1 MKNFITQ
8 LFRIIIGILFVFSGF
23 VKLVDP
29 IGSAYKFEEY
39 FGADVLNLEFLIP
52 YALYLSIFLIM
63 AEIMLG
69 IMLLVGFKPKF
80 TTISLL
86 LLILLFLFLTWYSAY
101 YNKVTDCG
109 CFGDAI
115 KLTSWQ
121 TFYKNVI
128 FTPMILW
135 LVLNHKDIRPIY
147 SRKFSGFLA
156 TLFFIAFSG
165 IAYYVLHHL
174 PIIDFRPYAVGKNI
188 PEQMVYPKNA
198 KRDVF
203 KDTWIYKIN
212 GEEKEFS
219 TEEKPWEIKGAEFVD
234 RKTKLVEK
242 GYEPPIHDFT
252 MEKNGQDLTKQLMGE
267 EKLMLIIS
275 SNLDKADIKG
285 FAQIKKITDKALN
298 NGYTVYMMT
307 ASSDEQFND
316 IKKEFNLEFDN
327 LSCDET
333 TLKTMIRA
341 NPGIMTINKGKIV
354 GKWSYNDWDKVKIRE
369 GMGRKT
375 TTIDFDLKKQIEDIG
390 IDDKKYRSIIDAE
403 NPVVRDSLMYLY
415 DIPKDSIGTD
425 FFAKQHKLDSINGI
439 KIEKIIA
446 QRGYPGKDLV
456 GELNKDVA
464 WSVIM
469 HTNKVNK
476 YIDLVMQAAE
486 NNQLSYPKAAEMQDL
501 YLMRKGYPQIYGTQ
515 IAEINGEDK
524 IWPIAE
530 VEGVNIRRKYANFT
544 QTVQQYAKK
553 VFGKNYFFEP
563 TTIDEVRK
571 DPNYQIPDS
580 IPNVLGEEE
589 EEKFIETRKTKND
602 TLFNNAKEVDDV
614 KPDSVPKTTDSTTIK
629 NVQKI
634 IKKDS
639 I

>member
-1 MKNFITQ
+1 MKKFITQ

-147 SRKFSGFLA
+147 SRKFSGFLT

-234 RKTKLVEK
+234 RKTKLVEE

-354 GKWSYNDWDKVKIRE
+354 GKWSYNDWDKGKIRE

-390 IDDKKYRSIIDAE
+390 IDDKKYRTIIDAE

>member
-8 LFRIIIGILFVFSGF
+8 LFRIIIGGLFVFSGF

-29 IGSAYKFEEY
+29 VGTAYKLEEY

-69 IMLLVGFKPKF
+69 IMILVGFKPKF

-109 CFGDAI
+109 CFGDFI

-135 LVLNHKDIRPIY
+135 LVFNHKDIRPIY
-147 SRKFSGFLA
+147 SRKFSGFIT
-156 TLFFIAFSG
+156 TLFLIAFSG
-165 IAYYVLHHL
+165 IVYYVLHHL

-188 PEQMVYPKNA
+188 PEQMIYPKDA

-203 KDTWIYKIN
+203 QDTWIYKVN
-212 GEEKEFS
+212 GEEKEFT
-219 TEEKPWEIKGAEFVD
+219 TEEKPWDIEGAEFVD
-234 RKTKLVEK
+234 RKTKLIQE
-242 GYEPPIHDFT
+242 GYVPPIHDFT

-275 SNLDKADIKG
+275 PNLDKADIEG
-285 FAQIKKITDKALN
+285 FTNIKKVTDKALD
-298 NGYTVYMMT
+298 NGYTVYMLT
-307 ASSDEQFND
+307 ASPDEQFND

-333 TLKTMIRA
+333 TLKTIIRA
-341 NPGIMTINKGKIV
+341 NPGIATINKGTID
-354 GKWSYNDWDKVKIRE
+354 GKWSYNDWEKVKIRE

-390 IDDKKYRSIIDAE
+390 IADKKYRSIIDAE
-403 NPVVRDSLMYLY
+403 NPAVRDSLMYLY

-425 FFAKQHKLDSINGI
+425 FFAKQQKLDSINGV

-476 YIDLVMQAAE
+476 YIDLVMEAAE

-515 IAEINGEDK
+515 IAEINGYDK

-553 VFGKNYFFEP
+553 VFGKNYFFVP
-563 TTIDEVRK
+563 TTMDEVRK
-571 DPNYQIPDS
+571 DPNYHIPDS

-589 EEKFIETRKTKND
+589 DEKFLETRRAKDD
-602 TLFNNAKEVDDV
+602 TLFNKAKEIEDI
-614 KPDSVPKTTDSTTIK
+614 KKDSLPQKADSIAIK
-629 NVQKI
+629 EVQKI
-634 IKKDS
+634 IKDS

>member
-1 MKNFITQ
+1 MKKFITQ

-174 PIIDFRPYAVGKNI
+174 PIIDFRPYALGKNI
-188 PEQMVYPKNA
+188 PEQMVYPKDA

-203 KDTWIYKIN
+203 KDTWIYKVN

-234 RKTKLVEK
+234 RKTKLVEE

-275 SNLDKADIKG
+275 PNLDKADIKG

-354 GKWSYNDWDKVKIRE
+354 GKWSYNDWDKGKIRE

>member
-8 LFRIIIGILFVFSGF
+8 LFRIIIGALFVFSGF

-52 YALYLSIFLIM
+52 YALYLSIFLIL

-86 LLILLFLFLTWYSAY
+86 LLILVFLFLTWYSAY

-109 CFGDAI
+109 CFGDAV

-128 FTPMILW
+128 FTPMIIW
-135 LVLNHKDIRPIY
+135 LVYDYKNIRPIY
-147 SRKFSGFLA
+147 SKKFAGFIT
-156 TLFFIAFSG
+156 TLFFIAFSS

-188 PEQMVYPKNA
+188 PEQMIYPKGA
-198 KRDVF
+198 KKDIF
-203 KDTWIYKIN
+203 QDTWIYKVN
-212 GEEKEFS
+212 GEEKEF
-219 TEEKPWEIKGAEFVD
+219 TTDEKPWEIEGAEFID
-234 RKTKLVEK
+234 RKTKLVQE
-242 GYEPPIHDFT
+242 GYVPPIHDFT

-267 EKLMLIIS
+267 EKLMLIVS
-275 SNLDKADIKG
+275 PNLDKADIEG
-285 FAQIKKITDKALN
+285 FANIKKVTDKALD

-307 ASSDEQFND
+307 ASPDEQFNE
-316 IKKEFNLEFDN
+316 IKKEYNLDFDA

-333 TLKTMIRA
+333 TIKTMIRA
-341 NPGIMTINKGKIV
+341 NPGIMTINKGIID
-354 GKWSYNDWDKVKIRE
+354 GKWSYNDYDKVKIRE

-390 IDDKKYRSIIDAE
+390 VDDKKYRSIIDAE
-403 NPVVRDSLMYLY
+403 NPKVRDSLMYLY

-425 FFAKQHKLDSINGI
+425 FFAKQQKLDSINGI

-446 QRGYPGKDLV
+446 EHGYPGKDLV

-469 HTNKVNK
+469 HTNKVTK
-476 YIDLVMQAAE
+476 YKDLIMKAAE

-501 YLMRKGYPQIYGTQ
+501 FLMRKGYPQIYGTQ

-530 VEGVNIRRKYANFT
+530 VDGVNIRRKYANFS
-544 QTVQQYAKK
+544 QTVQQYAKSI
-553 VFGKNYFFEP
+553 FGKNYWFVP
-563 TTIDEVRK
+563 TTMDEVRK

-580 IPNVLGEEE
+580 IPNVLGDDE
-589 EEKFIETRKTKND
+589 EEKFIETRRSKND
-602 TLFNNAKEVDDV
+602 TLFNHAKEVNDV
-614 KPDSVPKTTDSTTIK
+614 KMDSISTKNDSLSINEIK
-629 NVQKI
+629 NIV
-634 IKKDS
+634 KDS

>member
-1 MKNFITQ
+1 MKNLITQ
-8 LFRIIIGILFVFSGF
+8 IFRVIIGVLFVFSGF

-69 IMLLVGFKPKF
+69 IMLLVGFRPKL
-80 TTISLL
+80 TSISLL
-86 LLILLFLFLTWYSAY
+86 LIMLIFLFLTWYSAY

-109 CFGDAI
+109 CFGDAV
-115 KLTSWQ
+115 KLSTWE

-128 FTPMILW
+128 FTPMIIW
-135 LVLNHKDIRPIY
+135 LVYDYKNIRPIY
-147 SRKFSGFLA
+147 SRKFSGFLT
-156 TLFFIAFSG
+156 TLFFIIFS
-165 IAYYVLHHL
+165 IIMYYVLNHL
-174 PIIDFRPYAVGKNI
+174 PLIDFRPYAVGKNI
-188 PEQMVYPKNA
+188 PEQMIYPKDA
-198 KRDVF
+198 KKDIF
-203 KDTWIYKIN
+203 QDTWIYKVN
-212 GEEKEFS
+212 GEEKEFT
-219 TEEKPWEIKGAEFVD
+219 TEEKPWEIEGAEFVD
-234 RKTKLVEK
+234 RKTILVEK

-252 MEKNGQDLTKQLMGE
+252 MEKDGKDLTKQLMSE

-275 SNLDKADIKG
+275 PNLDKANIEG
-285 FAQIKKITDKALN
+285 FENIKKITDKALN

-307 ASSDEQFND
+307 ASADEQFNN
-316 IKKEFNLEFDN
+316 IKNEFNLDFDK

-333 TLKTMIRA
+333 TLKTIIRA
-341 NPGIMTINKGKIV
+341 NPGIMTVNKGTIN
-354 GKWSYNDWDKVKIRE
+354 GKWSYNDWDEVKIRE

-375 TTIDFDLKKQIEDIG
+375 TTIDFNLKKQIEDIA

-403 NPVVRDSLMYLY
+403 TPKERDSLMYLY

-425 FFAKQHKLDSINGI
+425 FFMKQQKLDSINGI

-456 GELNKDVA
+456 GELNKDVV

-476 YIDLVMQAAE
+476 YMDLIMEAAE
-486 NNQLSYPKAAEMQDL
+486 NNQLSFPKAAEMQDL

-530 VEGVNIRRKYANFT
+530 VEGVNIRRKYANFS

-563 TTIDEVRK
+563 TTMDEVRK

-580 IPNVLGEEE
+580 IPDVLENDDEQKYIKIRE
-589 EEKFIETRKTKND
+589 SKSD
-602 TLFNNAKEVDDV
+602 TLFNNAKEVNDV
-614 KPDSVPKTTDSTTIK
+614 KLDSISTQKDSTAVEKIK
-629 NVQKI
+629 NIV
-634 IKKDS
+634 KDS